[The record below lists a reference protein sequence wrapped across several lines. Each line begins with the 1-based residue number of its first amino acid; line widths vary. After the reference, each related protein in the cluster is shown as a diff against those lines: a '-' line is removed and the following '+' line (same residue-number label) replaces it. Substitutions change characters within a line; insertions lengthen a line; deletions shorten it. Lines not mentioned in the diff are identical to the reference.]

1 MVEQVTKILNSKSDI
16 KMEIRQLA
24 NTRINVFSGFT
35 NKQEIIVNL
44 TSNTGTVYSVTYKL
58 TNNIYYRY
66 FIRFLRKNENSSR

>member
-16 KMEIRQLA
+16 KMEIQQLA
-24 NTRINVFSGFT
+24 KTRINVFSGFT

-44 TSNTGTVYSVTYKL
+44 TANTGTVYSVTYKL
-58 TNNIYYRY
+58 TNNIYYGY

>member
-16 KMEIRQLA
+16 RMEIQQLA

>member
-24 NTRINVFSGFT
+24 KTRINVFSGFT

-44 TSNTGTVYSVTYKL
+44 TANTGTVYSVTYKL
-58 TNNIYYRY
+58 TNNIYYGY
-66 FIRFLRKNENSSR
+66 FIRFLRKNENSNR

>member
-44 TSNTGTVYSVTYKL
+44 TANTGTVYSVTYKL

>member
-44 TSNTGTVYSVTYKL
+44 TANTGTVYSVTYKL
-58 TNNIYYRY
+58 TNNIYYGY
-66 FIRFLRKNENSSR
+66 FIRFLRKNENSNR